1 MISFIEAKMLFKNQS
16 DLKVYLFFLS
26 ITTVLWV
33 FIQFSKRYTRGITY
47 HIRYKG
53 IEKQSELNPSSTQSM
68 MMVLKGN
75 GFRLLAQ
82 SLWTPTLTL
91 HQKDFLKDSQG
102 KYFLPTHKRKDFF
115 QSKLFIDAK
124 VIEMALDTIH
134 LVTDKIVRRKICLK
148 AVDQLSY
155 AKGYASDSGISLA
168 LDSIWVEGPSQY
180 IDTLR
185 YVFTDPI
192 IDTDIKSNLEGKIST
207 DLSSYPFN
215 LKVSKDKIDWALEV
229 SKITEGQKNIPI
241 ELVNVPKNVK
251 LKIFP
256 KQVSVL
262 YKVSLSMFNQ
272 VSAADF
278 KVIADY
284 QNATAQ
290 TPYLMLSVEDYPNYV
305 SDLRLEDKS
314 VQFIRLK

>member
-1 MISFIEAKMLFKNQS
+1 MLFKNQS

-33 FIQFSKRYTRGITY
+33 FIQFSKRYTRAVTY

-53 IEKQSELNPSSTQSM
+53 IEKQSELNPNSTQKM

-75 GFRLLAQ
+75 GFRLLTQ

-91 HQKDFLKDSQG
+91 HRKDFLEDQQG
-102 KYFLPTHKRKDFF
+102 RYFLPTQKRKDFF
-115 QSKLFIDAK
+115 QSKLFTDAK
-124 VIEMALDTIH
+124 VIEMGLDTIH
-134 LVTDKIVRRKICLK
+134 LITDKIIKRKVSLK
-148 AVDQLSY
+148 AVERLNY
-155 AKGYASDSGISLA
+155 AKGYASDTGISLA
-168 LDSIWVEGPSQY
+168 SDSLWVEGPSQY
-180 IDTLR
+180 IDTLG
-185 YVFTDPI
+185 YVHTNPI
-192 IDTDIKSNLEGKIST
+192 ISSDIKTNIEGST
-207 DLSSYPFN
+207 SIDLTSYPFK
-215 LKVSKDKIDWALEV
+215 LKVSKNKINWSLEV
-229 SKITEGQKNIPI
+229 SKVTEGQKNIPI

-256 KQVSVL
+256 KEVSIL

-284 QNATAQ
+284 QNATST
-290 TPYLMLSVEDYPNYV
+290 TPYLMLSIDHYPNYV